1 MLTTNT
7 TFTHRQRFIYEIQC
21 KDLKD
26 ENIPVMVDSFGLWLR
41 KDQQTG
47 NFYCG
52 LNNQENVD
60 EEANKIT
67 NFSKQIWPRLVS
79 YVGSFKQIEIVDVHQ
94 ESYDYNLIDDSGIV
108 GAHPDISNLY
118 WVLGFNGSH
127 EIWAPGL
134 GRATSELVNHKAFDL
149 INLEKFGWQR
159 ASLSK
164 RSALRQRLQN

>member
-1 MLTTNT
+1 M
-7 TFTHRQRFIYEIQC
+7 I
-21 KDLKD
+21 
-26 ENIPVMVDSFGLWLR
+26 VDSFGLWLR

-52 LNNQENVD
+52 LNNQESVEED
-60 EEANKIT
+60 ENKIAQ
-67 NFSKQIWPRLVS
+67 FSKLVWPRLAG
-79 YVGSFKQIEIVDVHQ
+79 YIASFKKIEIVDVHQ
-94 ESYDYNLIDDSGIV
+94 QNYDCNLVDDSGIV
-108 GAHPDISNLY
+108 GAHPDIANLC

-134 GRATSELVNHKAFDL
+134 GRATSELVNQRGSDL

-164 RSALRQRLQN
+164 RAALRQRVLN